1 MPAWIL
7 TTLLCRHVAAAPH
20 SDPLSSIPTPPFLL
34 NPSPS
39 LHLSSSLPSRSR
51 RSGRQW
57 SPIRMAD
64 DRPIT
69 RLYGP
74 SLDKIIL
81 VSLAFP
87 ASIFIFMAWEWLA
100 PDCWALYPRPVLLVL
115 RRRSASSRVHI
126 QPFSPLLTGNRLVG
140 DDCLPPLRSSLFY
153 LKERTWNF
161 VQKGRFIL
169 VSIAASLFPLHSSLA
184 TPPCLPLPHPTH
196 LSCDW
201 VCLTCAAVCRPVCS
215 CVGSPDCKQ
224 TIVRPEVKCLI

>member
-7 TTLLCRHVAAAPH
+7 TTLLCRRVAAAPH
-20 SDPLSSIPTPPFLL
+20 CDPLSSIPTPPFLL
-34 NPSPS
+34 NPSPN
-39 LHLSSSLPSRSR
+39 LHLSSPLLSRSR

-169 VSIAASLFPLHSSLA
+169 VSIAASLFPPSLL
-184 TPPCLPLPHPTH
+184 PCYPSLFTSTTH

-201 VCLTCAAVCRPVCS
+201 VCLTCAAISYSLWVCVCLWVHQIAS
-215 CVGSPDCKQ
+215 KQ
-224 TIVRPEVKCLI
+224 LWDQKLNA